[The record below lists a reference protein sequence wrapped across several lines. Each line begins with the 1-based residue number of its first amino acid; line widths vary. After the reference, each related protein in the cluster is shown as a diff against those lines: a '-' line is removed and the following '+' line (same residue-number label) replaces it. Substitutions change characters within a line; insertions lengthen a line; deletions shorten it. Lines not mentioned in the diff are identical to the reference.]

1 MANPIEYIVFE
12 PDQVLT
18 NDHLN
23 ETFNYLDQ
31 QNRWTRNKLIGIG
44 IVCGLDI
51 VLNPGVIEIT
61 RGCGVTSQG
70 YLITQDD
77 NSYTW
82 YMPYSPIDVPLDLPF
97 QYPYGDL
104 PFYKPFCAG
113 KQIWLLMTD
122 DQQSALDPAV
132 KLTANAI
139 PSTANS
145 FLNDYVVVLFLEM
158 KEMDL
163 KNCDMLDCN
172 NKGEKMTFQ
181 VRPLLVAKKDLPV
194 IKKAPP
200 GNGPTP
206 PINPYLSHQI
216 ELKRFNVPYTDLNS
230 TDDVLNAFKN
240 LVDDITLTGVTNA
253 LNYSYQKYSAIL
265 NITYPF
271 NNLLTNLQS
280 YRDNILAQEP
290 IFIEYFYDFIDD
302 LIKAYYEFAVKVTDV
317 ISSCC
322 PDENLFPL
330 HLVLGSASK
339 ATNQFVHD
347 TYRNYF
353 IYSPLFSKLGNES
366 AEAVLLFNRIVIMVA
381 QFNILTQTVTEEKR
395 RIPIK
400 ITPSQYEYPWL
411 SERCIPYYYNVNVTG
426 SELYKSWNYH
436 KTSHGNAAFNLGYN
450 AYQYNNNSAVVN
462 PLLYD
467 IEYYNFFRVEGH
479 IGLNYQTA
487 LTNIL
492 NQRSY
497 YNLPIDV
504 VAVSAD
510 LLTTGAVLPDCN
522 MRDLETDYKLIIG
535 EAECKIHLNF
545 CFISA
550 LPFATFADQIFT
562 TGKLD
567 FAPTTG
573 AINFSTF
580 KLGAMRVPE
589 AVMLA
594 NLVYLKGDF
603 MRKYCPAQ
611 PGTIGAA
618 YLGALDSNGVFT
630 NPVPIQ
636 NTTNAIA
643 IIYHYFFEF
652 IDSVEVMMYALN
664 TNTLADIDMEAF
676 GVIYQTYLID
686 TVLTITILTEI
697 TNQNA
702 VNQQQ
707 AGSFVELYQLGL
719 LMDELAVL
727 TSICIDERL
736 QVLKDEYTSRLNLY
750 QNQLNFLNYYKKHPG
765 LEHKAGVPKGGTL
778 VLVYHTAAQ
787 NTTVTGINN
796 TGAVFGRAPAGGLQ
810 TVTKQFAAP
819 SVYYDDATV
828 QLITSFVQDCQD
840 APPDKK
846 QILIDI
852 LKRRPPVQQTF
863 QVNDGVVIADFYI
876 PYLCCSDCA
885 PVAYIMQ
892 QPKQNVYNVTGGG
905 SYCAGSEEGGFHVG
919 LSGSDTEDNYQL
931 YLGFSPVNIPP
942 VPGTG
947 APLDFG
953 VQMAA
958 GTYTVV
964 ATNVSTGTT
973 TNMTGMAAITINPLP
988 TQFVVSG
995 DGSYCAGG
1003 TGLGVHISGS
1013 ETGVNYQLLNG
1024 TISVGTPVAGTGSAF
1039 DFPLQTAAGTY
1050 TVAATN
1056 ANTGCGINMTGSAT
1070 INVIPAPDSGFS
1082 FQTGDANVDQIIV
1095 QFKANAL
1102 GNALSYEWQF
1112 SKEFRTPANLTT
1124 PVISAQLINKNLP
1137 ANVTVTLS
1145 VSNSTCPSQT
1155 TQNYVVALNNKRVVT
1170 FTLA

>member
-1 MANPIEYIVFE
+1 
-12 PDQVLT
+12 
-18 NDHLN
+18 
-23 ETFNYLDQ
+23 
-31 QNRWTRNKLIGIG
+31 
-44 IVCGLDI
+44 
-51 VLNPGVIEIT
+51 
-61 RGCGVTSQG
+61 
-70 YLITQDD
+70 
-77 NSYTW
+77 
-82 YMPYSPIDVPLDLPF
+82 
-97 QYPYGDL
+97 
-104 PFYKPFCAG
+104 
-113 KQIWLLMTD
+113 
-122 DQQSALDPAV
+122 
-132 KLTANAI
+132 
-139 PSTANS
+139 
-145 FLNDYVVVLFLEM
+145 
-158 KEMDL
+158 
-163 KNCDMLDCN
+163 
-172 NKGEKMTFQ
+172 
-181 VRPLLVAKKDLPV
+181 
-194 IKKAPP
+194 
-200 GNGPTP
+200 
-206 PINPYLSHQI
+206 
-216 ELKRFNVPYTDLNS
+216 
-230 TDDVLNAFKN
+230 
-240 LVDDITLTGVTNA
+240 
-253 LNYSYQKYSAIL
+253 
-265 NITYPF
+265 
-271 NNLLTNLQS
+271 LTNLQS
-280 YRDNILAQEP
+280 YRDNILTQEP

-302 LIKAYYEFAVKVTDV
+302 LIKAYYEFSVKVTDV

-322 PDENLFPL
+322 PNENLFPL
-330 HLVLGSASK
+330 HLVLGRASF

-366 AEAVLLFNRIVIMVA
+366 AEAVLLFNRIVIMVE
-381 QFNILTQTVTEEKR
+381 QFNVLTQTLTEEKR

-400 ITPSQYEYPWL
+400 ITPSQYEHPWL
-411 SERCIPYYYNVNVTG
+411 SERCIPYYYNVNVSG

-450 AYQYNNNSAVVN
+450 AYQYNNNSAVVY

-479 IGLNYQTA
+479 IGLNYQTV
-487 LTNIL
+487 LTNII

-550 LPFATFADQIFT
+550 LPFTTFADQIFT

-567 FAPTTG
+567 FTPTTG

-594 NLVYLKGDF
+594 NLVYIKGDF

-618 YLGALDSNGVFT
+618 YLSALDSNGVFN

-636 NTTNAIA
+636 GTTNAIA
-643 IIYHYFFEF
+643 LVYHYFFEF
-652 IDSVEVMMYALN
+652 IDSVEEMMYALN
-664 TNTLADIDMEAF
+664 TNTLADIDMVAF
-676 GVIYQTYLID
+676 GVLYNNYLMY

-697 TNQNA
+697 ANQNA

-707 AGSFVELYQLGL
+707 AGGFVELYQLGL
-719 LMDELAVL
+719 LMDELGVL

-750 QNQLNFLNYYKKHPG
+750 QNQLNFLNYYRKHPG

-787 NTTVTGINN
+787 NTTVTDINN
-796 TGAVFGRAPAGGLQ
+796 TGAVFGRAPVGGLQ
-810 TVTKQFAAP
+810 MVKNQVAAP
-819 SVYYDDATV
+819 SAYYDDATV
-828 QLITSFVQDCQD
+828 QLITNFVQDCND
-840 APPDKK
+840 APPAKK

-863 QVNDGVVIADFYI
+863 QVDDGVVIADFYI

-892 QPKQNVYNVTGGG
+892 QAKQNVYNVNGGG
-905 SYCAGSEEGGFHVG
+905 SYCAGSQVGGFHVG
-919 LSGSDTEDNYQL
+919 LSGSDTDVNYQL

-953 VQMAA
+953 LQMAA
-958 GTYTVV
+958 GTYTVKG
-964 ATNVSTGTT
+964 TNVSTGSTI
-973 TNMTGMAAITINPLP
+973 NMTGMAPITVNPLP
-988 TQFVVSG
+988 IQFVVSG
-995 DGSYCAGG
+995 DGSFCAGG
-1003 TGLGVHISGS
+1003 AGLSVHISGS

-1024 TISVGTPVAGTGSAF
+1024 TSTAGTPVAGTGSAF

-1050 TVAATN
+1050 TVAAAN
-1056 ANTGCGINMTGSAT
+1056 AKTGCGINMTGSAT
-1070 INVIPAPDSGFS
+1070 INVLPVPDSDFS
-1082 FQTGDANVDQIIV
+1082 VAAVISDGELSLTFTPKSLGKDFSYNWVFDH
-1095 QFKANAL
+1095 QFLPPIPSN
-1102 GNALSYEWQF
+1102 
-1112 SKEFRTPANLTT
+1112 TDPT
-1124 PVISAQLINKNLP
+1124 PVITLKWNGQFRF
-1137 ANVTVTLS
+1137 VTSLLVS
-1145 VSNSTCPSQT
+1145 VSGLDCGLKPVEKNFFIDPNGIHDLSQ
-1155 TQNYVVALNNKRVVT
+1155 AGGGILGGIEKL
-1170 FTLA
+1170 FTKKKK